1 MRGKIIEEDGQ
12 TVIVHEESMDHLRS
26 QVDAIKRLSIEG
38 FHGDREMRHLAE
50 FPGALIQKYCDIS
63 GIEWADWFK
72 NPEHARRMMKDP
84 ALSDC
89 LVWKG
94 GRA

>member
-1 MRGKIIEEDGQ
+1 MRGKIVEQDGQ
-12 TVIVHEESMDHLRS
+12 TVIVHEESMGHLKA
-26 QVDAIKRLSIEG
+26 VADAVQRLSIEG
-38 FHGDREMRHLAE
+38 HHGDREMRHLAE
-50 FPGALIQKYCDIS
+50 FPGALIQQYCDTN
-63 GIEWADWFK
+63 GIAWDDWFK

-84 ALSDC
+84 SLSHF